1 MKTGGTGSM
10 GTEVLEVS
18 LPDELVMWLY
28 LAESEVSMD
37 QGEAGIILD
46 YLKEQVQNRNNNGT
60 GRV

>member
-1 MKTGGTGSM
+1 M

-28 LAESEVSMD
+28 LAESEVSME